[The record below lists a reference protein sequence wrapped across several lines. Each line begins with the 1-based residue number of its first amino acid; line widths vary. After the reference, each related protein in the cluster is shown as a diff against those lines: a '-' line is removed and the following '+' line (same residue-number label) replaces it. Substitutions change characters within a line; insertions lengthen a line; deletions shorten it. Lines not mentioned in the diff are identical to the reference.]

1 MDQPISETSVSIKLA
16 EIQKRCDKLMQEP
29 EDALELTLDEPDGP
43 EDNADRYNL
52 KR

>member
-16 EIQKRCDKLMQEP
+16 EIQKRCNKLMEEP
-29 EDALELTLDEPDGP
+29 EDALELAPDEPDGSG
-43 EDNADRYNL
+43 DNADRYNL